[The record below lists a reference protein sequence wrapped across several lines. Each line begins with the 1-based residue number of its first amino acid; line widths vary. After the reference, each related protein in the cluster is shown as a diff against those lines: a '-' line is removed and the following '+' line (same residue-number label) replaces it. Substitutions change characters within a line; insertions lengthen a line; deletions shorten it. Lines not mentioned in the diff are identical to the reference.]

1 MTQAQLWDRHLVM
14 MAARMAGMAKMA
26 RMAAVVALCVSAVQ
40 VHGFKAASPEEAKAP
55 EFAQEFGA
63 RVRFSRG

>member
-1 MTQAQLWDRHLVM
+1 
-14 MAARMAGMAKMA
+14 MAKMA

>member
-1 MTQAQLWDRHLVM
+1 MGPTPGDDGGEDGGDGEDGEDGGGSCVVCVRRAG
-14 MAARMAGMAKMA
+14 AR
-26 RMAAVVALCVSAVQ
+26 VQ
-40 VHGFKAASPEEAKAP
+40 AASPEEAKAP